1 MNPQPLQYI
10 GDELCF
16 QGRKTPISQLIGNY
30 HRPIYLYDLAV
41 IQKRLNEF
49 RAALPPVRIHYAMKA
64 NAFPKLL
71 KFFKDQ
77 KVHVDV
83 VSAGEIKRALESGFE
98 PSDVIFSGVGKTKTE
113 IRYALEH
120 NIYQLNVESLP
131 ELERVGKIAK
141 QLGKKAPVSLRLNPN
156 IDIGTHPYIAT
167 GLLENKFG
175 LDLSMIPEAML
186 ALHQYKDSIELV
198 GISFHLGSQMTEPS
212 MMRKAFHDL
221 KPVYD
226 ELKNNFVS
234 LRRLDFG
241 GGLGIHYKENQGSEE
256 EILKTYADI
265 VTEES
270 KIFGAELQCEP
281 GRWLVAHAGVYVTEV
296 QYIKKT
302 PHKNFLILDGGM
314 NHLIRPS
321 LYGAYH
327 QIYPLTLKQ
336 NRPLMTF
343 DIVGPICESSDFL
356 GKDREFQEMQSGELI
371 AIADAGAYGAVMA
384 STYNLHELPLE
395 MALDI

>member
-1 MNPQPLQYI
+1 MNPHSLQYI

-30 HRPIYLYDLAV
+30 HRPVYLYDLSL
-41 IQKRLNEF
+41 IKRRLEEF
-49 RAALPPVRIHYAMKA
+49 KAALPPVRIHYAMKA

-71 KFFKDQ
+71 KFFKEQ

-83 VSAGEIKRALESGFE
+83 VSGGEIKRALESGFD
-98 PSDVIFSGVGKTKTE
+98 PGDVIFSGVGKTKTE
-113 IRYALEH
+113 IRYALEN
-120 NIYQLNVESLP
+120 NIYQMNVESVP

-141 QLGKKAPVSLRLNPN
+141 QLGKKAPVSLRLNPD

-167 GLLENKFG
+167 GLRENKFG
-175 LDLSMIPEAML
+175 LDLSVVAEAML
-186 ALHQYKDSIELV
+186 ILQKMRDSIELV

-212 MMRKAFHDL
+212 SLRKAFKDL
-221 KPVYD
+221 KPIYD
-226 ELKNNFVS
+226 ELKINFNS

-241 GGLGIHYKENQGSEE
+241 GGLGIHYKENLGDEE
-256 EILKTYADI
+256 DILKTYAEI
-265 VTEES
+265 VREES
-270 KIFGAELQCEP
+270 KSFSAELQCEP
-281 GRWLVAHAGVYVTEV
+281 GRWLVAHAGIYVTEV

-314 NHLIRPS
+314 NHLLRPS

-327 QIYPLTLKQ
+327 QIYPLKLDQ
-336 NRPLMTF
+336 SRPQLTY
-343 DIVGPICESSDFL
+343 DVVGPICESSDFL
-356 GKDREFQEMQSGELI
+356 GKDREFQEMHSGELI

-384 STYNLHELPLE
+384 SSYNLHELPLE
-395 MALDI
+395 MALD

>member
-1 MNPQPLQYI
+1 MNPPSLQYI

-16 QGRKTPISQLIGNY
+16 QGRQTPISQLIGNY
-30 HRPIYLYDLAV
+30 HRPIYLYDLQV

-64 NAFPKLL
+64 NAFPKILRLL
-71 KFFKDQ
+71 KEQ

-83 VSAGEIKRALESGFE
+83 VSGGEIKRAFESGFE
-98 PSDVIFSGVGKTKTE
+98 PSDIIFSGVGKTKTE
-113 IRYALEH
+113 IRYALE
-120 NIYQLNVESLP
+120 NKIYQLNVESLP
-131 ELERVGKIAK
+131 EIERVGKIAK
-141 QLGKKAPVSLRLNPN
+141 QLGLKAPISLRLNPD

-167 GLLENKFG
+167 GLRENKFG

-186 ALHQYKDSIELV
+186 GLQAYKDHLELV
-198 GISFHLGSQMTEPS
+198 GISFHLGSQMTDPS
-212 MMRKAFHDL
+212 MMRKAFKDL
-221 KPVYD
+221 KIVYD
-226 ELKNNFVS
+226 DLKKNFSS

-241 GGLGIHYKENQGSEE
+241 GGLGIHYKENSEDE
-256 EILKTYADI
+256 KIILKTYADI
-265 VTEES
+265 IHEES
-270 KIFGAELQCEP
+270 KYFNAELQCEP
-281 GRWLVAHAGVYVTEV
+281 GRWLVAHAGIYVAEV
-296 QYIKKT
+296 QYVKKT

-327 QIYPLTLKQ
+327 QIYPLKFDK
-336 NRPLMTF
+336 NRTVINY

-384 STYNLHELPLE
+384 SSYNLQEFPLE
-395 MALDI
+395 LAID

>member
-1 MNPQPLQYI
+1 MNPQSLQYI

-16 QGRKTPISQLIGNY
+16 QGRQTPISQLIGNY
-30 HRPIYLYDLAV
+30 HRPIYLYDLKV
-41 IQKRLNEF
+41 IQKRLDEF

-64 NAFPKLL
+64 NAFPKILRFL
-71 KFFKDQ
+71 KEQ

-83 VSAGEIKRALESGFE
+83 VSGGEIKRALESGFE
-98 PSDVIFSGVGKTKTE
+98 PSDIIFSGVGKTKTE
-113 IRYALEH
+113 IRYALQ
-120 NIYQLNVESLP
+120 NQIYQLNVESLP
-131 ELERVGKIAK
+131 EIERVGKIAE
-141 QLGKKAPVSLRLNPN
+141 QLGLKAPISLRLNPD

-167 GLLENKFG
+167 GLRENKFG

-186 ALHQYKDSIELV
+186 GFQNYKEHLELV
-198 GISFHLGSQMTEPS
+198 GISFHLGSQMTDPS
-212 MMRKAFHDL
+212 MMRKAFKDL
-221 KPVYD
+221 KIVYD
-226 ELKNNFVS
+226 DLKKNFSS

-241 GGLGIHYKENQGSEE
+241 GGLGIHYKENTEDEKS
-256 EILKTYADI
+256 ILKAYADI
-265 VTEES
+265 IHEES
-270 KIFGAELQCEP
+270 KHFEAELQCEP
-281 GRWLVAHAGVYVTEV
+281 GRWLVAHAGIYVAEV
-296 QYIKKT
+296 QYVKKT

-327 QIYPLTLKQ
+327 QIYPLKFDK
-336 NRPLMTF
+336 NRTVINC

-384 STYNLHELPLE
+384 SSYNLQEFPLE
-395 MALDI
+395 LAID

>member
-30 HRPIYLYDLAV
+30 HRPIYLYDLAWV
-41 IQKRLNEF
+41 KKRLNEF
-49 RAALPPVRIHYAMKA
+49 RAALPPVRVHYAMKA

-83 VSAGEIKRALESGFE
+83 VSAGEIKRAFESGFE
-98 PSDVIFSGVGKTKTE
+98 PSDVIFSGVGKTKPE
-113 IRYALEH
+113 IRYAIEQG
-120 NIYQLNVESLP
+120 IYQLNVESLP

-141 QLGKKAPVSLRLNPN
+141 QLGKKAPVSLRLNPD

-167 GLLENKFG
+167 GLRENKFG
-175 LDLSMIPEAML
+175 LDLASIPEAML
-186 ALHQYKDSIELV
+186 ILQEFKDSIELV

-212 MMRKAFHDL
+212 MMRKAFQDL
-221 KPVYD
+221 KPIYQ
-226 ELKNNFVS
+226 ELKKNFSS

-241 GGLGIHYKENQGSEE
+241 GGLGIHYKENQDSEE
-256 EILKTYADI
+256 EILKTYAQI
-265 VTEES
+265 VSEES
-270 KIFGAELQCEP
+270 PFFGAELQCEP
-281 GRWLVAHAGVYVTEV
+281 GRWLVAHAGIYVTEV

-327 QIYPLTLKQ
+327 QIFPLKLDHS
-336 NRPLMTF
+336 RPKMIY

-384 STYNLHELPLE
+384 STYNLHDLPLE
-395 MALDI
+395 MALD